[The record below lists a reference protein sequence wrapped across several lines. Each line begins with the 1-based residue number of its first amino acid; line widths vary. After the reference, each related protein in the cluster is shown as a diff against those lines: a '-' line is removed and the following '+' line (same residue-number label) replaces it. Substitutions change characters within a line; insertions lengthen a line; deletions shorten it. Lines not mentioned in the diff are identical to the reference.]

1 MKEVDFTQLRS
12 FGRASKPEEFPK
24 MALPH
29 IAIIGRSN
37 VGKSSLLNHL
47 ARHKGLARAS
57 GSPGKTK
64 AVDFFIVK
72 DKCLIVDLPGYGYS
86 RVASNL
92 KKRWSGLID
101 AYLQEDKLECLL
113 FLLDARH
120 APSDKDL
127 AMWAWLN
134 DNDIPYLIVM
144 TKTDK
149 LKKIEIEKSK
159 VQIASSLGLDA
170 DQKSDIVLYS
180 VNSGDGRYKLVEA
193 LKKKVD
199 FGVIR

>member
-1 MKEVDFTQLRS
+1 MKEVDFNQMAS

-29 IAIIGRSN
+29 IALIGRSN

-47 ARHKGLARAS
+47 ARHKNLAKAS

-72 DKCLIVDLPGYGYS
+72 DKCLVVDLPGYGYS

-92 KKRWSGLID
+92 KKRWSDLID
-101 AYLQEDKLECLL
+101 AYLQEKKLQCLL

-120 APSDKDL
+120 PPSDKDL
-127 AMWAWLN
+127 AMWDWLEEN
-134 DNDIPYLIVM
+134 KIPYLIVM

-149 LKKIEIEKSK
+149 LKKAEIEKSK
-159 VQIASSLGLDA
+159 EQIASSLGLDA
-170 DQKSDIVLYS
+170 DQKAMIVLYS

-193 LKKKVD
+193 LKNKVD
-199 FGVIR
+199 FGVIK